1 MQSSRT
7 ANAITAAGMTGPG
20 RQTRFALD
28 IVETH
33 REGRG
38 FCIDVRGE
46 CKSAQCDQEGLRSNG
61 IGDEDTDKR
70 SPGPLGPHAKFEHV
84 VVRQRPRI
92 MRTVKPKVNSR
103 CCGKVR
109 MT

>member
-1 MQSSRT
+1 
-7 ANAITAAGMTGPG
+7 MTGPG

-33 REGRG
+33 REGRW

-61 IGDEDTDKR
+61 IGDRADAGRNGHIESER
-70 SPGPLGPHAKFEHV
+70 L
-84 VVRQRPRI
+84 
-92 MRTVKPKVNSR
+92 
-103 CCGKVR
+103 CCLEVDNQLRAGGKSGANLFSIC
-109 MT
+109 TAYNHQIN

>member
-33 REGRG
+33 REGRW

-84 VVRQRPRI
+84 AVRQRPRI